1 MEFDYYYGFQADQFS
16 FIRIPRV
23 MLTENTFAGLSIQA
37 KVLYGVLLDRMSL
50 SRKNA
55 WFDEMNRVFIIYQ
68 IGEIQ
73 QDLGFTKKKAMELL
87 SELEKFGL
95 LVKKRRGHGLP
106 NILYVKS
113 FMAGAG
119 SSQTAAH
126 LHDQPKTM
134 SRGADTGTSDLS
146 VPESRTPPH
155 GTSRSDGSRTLEV
168 KDSALQEVPSPGP
181 KEVPILEHLKNY
193 TDYNQT
199 DMSHIES
206 NHICSAADNTPWG
219 KADQDDEMRFDE
231 RRTVTNKSSLAA
243 DYRSLI
249 CEKIEYDNLQLTFPN
264 RHELLEGIV
273 DLILETVLYSSEEIL
288 IASSY
293 YPTEMVRSKFLKL
306 NYDHIRYVV
315 QCLQTNTTKIWN
327 IKKYLMAALFN
338 AASTIDSYYAAEVNH
353 DMYGMAAAK

>member
-1 MEFDYYYGFQADQFS
+1 MAMEFDYYYGFQADQFS

-55 WFDEMNRVFIIYQ
+55 WFDEKNRVFIIYQ

-119 SSQTAAH
+119 SSQTSAR

-134 SRGADTGTSDLS
+134 PRGADTGTSDLS
-146 VPESRTPPH
+146 IPESRTPSH
-155 GTSRSDGSRTLEV
+155 GTSRSEDSGTLEV
-168 KDSALQEVPSPGP
+168 TDSALQEVPISG
-181 KEVPILEHLKNY
+181 HLKNY

-199 DMSHIES
+199 DIR
-206 NHICSAADNTPWG
+206 IILTIT
-219 KADQDDEMRFDE
+219 R
-231 RRTVTNKSSLAA
+231 
-243 DYRSLI
+243 LI
-249 CEKIEYDNLQLTFPN
+249 
-264 RHELLEGIV
+264 
-273 DLILETVLYSSEEIL
+273 
-288 IASSY
+288 
-293 YPTEMVRSKFLKL
+293 
-306 NYDHIRYVV
+306 
-315 QCLQTNTTKIWN
+315 
-327 IKKYLMAALFN
+327 
-338 AASTIDSYYAAEVNH
+338 
-353 DMYGMAAAK
+353 